1 MLAAAPLLE
10 PDEPD
15 VLAAAPLLEPDCVV
29 EGADDGAADDDAAGD
44 VAAGAEPL
52 VGAVDWASD
61 GALDWVSEAALDD
74 LFAPPE
80 SVL

>member
-1 MLAAAPLLE
+1 MAG
-10 PDEPD
+10 

-61 GALDWVSEAALDD
+61 GALDWVSDAALDD
-74 LFAPPE
+74 FFVPPE

>member
-1 MLAAAPLLE
+1 M
-10 PDEPD
+10 
-15 VLAAAPLLEPDCVV
+15 LAAAPLLEPDCVAD
-29 EGADDGAADDDAAGD
+29 GAADGAADDDAAGD

>member
-1 MLAAAPLLE
+1 LGCGYLAGVLAAAPLLE

-15 VLAAAPLLEPDCVV
+15 VLAAAPLLEP
-29 EGADDGAADDDAAGD
+29 DGAADDDAAGD